1 MTRIL
6 DGVKIIDFTQGH
18 TGSYGTMLLADFGAE
33 VIKIEDHRTGGDV
46 LRSSFPKN
54 EKGSAYHAYMNRG
67 KRSVC
72 VDRHSA
78 KGQEVIAKLIEHADV
93 VCESFPAGEME
104 RCSLGYEEMS
114 KVNPGII
121 YASHT
126 GFGKTGPMSNSAG
139 NDLTAEALCGLM
151 LTDRGWLIS
160 TEEFSLH
167 LR

>member
-46 LRSSFPKN
+46 LRNSFPKN

-114 KVNPGII
+114 RVNPGII

-151 LTDRGWLIS
+151 QIT
-160 TEEFSLH
+160 
-167 LR
+167 